1 MFEEVLSKNA
11 KQSLAILSE
20 SGILKSTYLAG
31 GTALALQ
38 LGHRY
43 SYDFDFFTPQKFD
56 EEILVQQ
63 IAEVLPN
70 FSLERKSWGTILGY
84 LGTTRFSMF
93 FYDYPLLFKTHQ
105 FSGIDI
111 ADIKD
116 IAPMKIAAIADR
128 GTKRDFIDLY
138 FIFAKAKALTPKEAL
153 VLYDKKFKT
162 LRQNKI
168 HILKSLVYF
177 QDAEKDK
184 LPQMIKPV
192 KWLSVKKFFI
202 SEQHK
207 IAKEI
212 LGI

>member
-31 GTALALQ
+31 GTALALH

-56 EEILVQQ
+56 EEMLVQR
-63 IAEVLPN
+63 IIEGLPN
-70 FSLERKSWGTILGY
+70 FSLERRSWGTILGY
-84 LGTTRFSMF
+84 LGETRFSLF
-93 FYDYPLLFKTHQ
+93 FYNYPLLFKTHQ

-138 FIFAKAKALTPKEAL
+138 FIFAKAKTLTLKEAL
-153 VLYDKKFKT
+153 DLYDKKFKT

-192 KWLSVKKFFI
+192 KWLSIKKFFI

-212 LGI
+212 LET

>member
-1 MFEEVLSKNA
+1 
-11 KQSLAILSE
+11 LAILSKD
-20 SGILKSTYLAG
+20 GILKSAYLAG
-31 GTALALQ
+31 GTALALH

-63 IAEVLPN
+63 IAEALPN
-70 FSLERKSWGTILGY
+70 FSLERKNWGTILGY
-84 LGTTRFSMF
+84 LGDVRFSLF
-93 FYDYPLLFKTHQ
+93 FYNYPLLFKTHQ
-105 FSGIDI
+105 FLGIDI
-111 ADIKD
+111 ADIRD

-138 FIFAKAKALTPKEAL
+138 FIFAKTKNLTLREAL
-153 VLYDKKFKT
+153 DLYDKKFKT

-168 HILKSLVYF
+168 HVLKSLVYF
-177 QDAEKDK
+177 EDAEKDK

-192 KWLSVKKFFI
+192 KWFLVKRFFI

-212 LGI
+212 LEI